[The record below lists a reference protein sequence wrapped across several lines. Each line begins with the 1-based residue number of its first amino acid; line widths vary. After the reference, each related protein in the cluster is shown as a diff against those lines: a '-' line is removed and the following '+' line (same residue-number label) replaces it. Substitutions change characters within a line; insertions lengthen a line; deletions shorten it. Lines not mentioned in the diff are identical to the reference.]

1 MTFGSV
7 FGRTFSPTFQPSSQA
22 VGGEVSVDITVTAG
36 VGADTYVLRETDGH
50 PANNNN
56 YGAATTLRTRYITT
70 NYVKKILFR
79 FDLSSI
85 PSSATIISA
94 TLKMY
99 SSGATQAQTYTIYK
113 ITDANGDWVEG
124 TGNGTAV
131 SGAPCWNYKAYHAT
145 TPTSWA
151 GSAGLSTAGTDYIN
165 TVLATATLG
174 SIDDTGLIS
183 IPFGASGLTVLQDW
197 FGDASNNGLLL
208 ITSGAD
214 EYYHSGESTTESYRP
229 VLSVTYSS

>member
-1 MTFGSV
+1 MTDV
-7 FGRTFSPTFQPSSQA
+7 NIA
-22 VGGEVSVDITVTAG
+22 ITAG
-36 VGADTYVLRETDGH
+36 VGADTYILKETDGH
-50 PANNNN
+50 AANNNN
-56 YGAATTLRTRYITT
+56 FGASTTLRTRYIST

-85 PSSATIISA
+85 PSTATIVSA

-113 ITDANGDWVEG
+113 ITDANGDWIEG
-124 TGNGTAV
+124 TGAGAAV
-131 SGAPCWNYKAYHAT
+131 VGAPCWNYKAYHAS
-145 TPTSWA
+145 TPTNWA
-151 GSAGLSTAGTDYIN
+151 GSAGLSTADTDYVN

-174 SIDDTGLIS
+174 SIADTELIS

-208 ITSGAD
+208 ITSGTD

-229 VLSVTYSS
+229 VLSITYTEAGALLKVNMNGNMQSLTGGMHG

>member
-1 MTFGSV
+1 MTDV
-7 FGRTFSPTFQPSSQA
+7 NIA
-22 VGGEVSVDITVTAG
+22 ITAG
-36 VGADTYVLRETDGH
+36 VGADTYILKETDGH
-50 PANNNN
+50 RANNNN
-56 YGAATTLRTRYITT
+56 FGASTTLMTRYITT

-113 ITDANGDWVEG
+113 ITDANGDWIEG
-124 TGNGTAV
+124 TATGSAQNG
-131 SGAPCWNYKAYHAT
+131 SPCWNQKAYG
-145 TPTSWA
+145 SEDWA
-151 GSAGLSTAGTDYIN
+151 GSAGLSTADTDYVN

-174 SIDDTGLIS
+174 SIADTELIS

-208 ITSGAD
+208 ITSGTD

-229 VLSVTYSS
+229 VLSITYTEAGALLKVNMNGNMQSLTGGFHG